1 MKIVEKFEVI
11 DTDVSLEGTP
21 SKEDVLTSN
30 EKSAL
35 SRKAHSEDIAQY
47 NKEQNALCFVVFG
60 VIALIIGV
68 LFIFLSLKKRINVI
82 VGIDYTSLQFY
93 VCVICLAGGLFCL
106 IFGLVRFFMAFNKRR
121 ELKDTINSLNNIRT
135 KD

>member
-11 DTDVSLEGTP
+11 DKNISLEGSS
-21 SKEDVLTSN
+21 SKEDVLTAQ
-30 EKSAL
+30 EKSSL
-35 SRKAHSEDIAQY
+35 SRKAHSEDILQY

-60 VIALIIGV
+60 VIALIVGV
-68 LFIFLSLKKRINVI
+68 LFIFLSLKKRVNVI
-82 VGIDYTSLQFY
+82 TGIDYASLQFY

-106 IFGLVRFFMAFNKRR
+106 VFGLIRFFMAFAKRK
-121 ELKDTINSLNNIRT
+121 ELKETINSLNNIKT